1 MVKINLI
8 HLQNLGQLHE
18 TKCQNDY
25 HMSGIFPFFF
35 LWLVQVFSTYI
46 IFSLNFLFPLGLGT
60 PELHA
65 FETFICG
72 SLAGVIASV
81 VTQPADVVKTRLQ
94 LFPHKYSS
102 TGSAVYCILK
112 VRVS

>member
-1 MVKINLI
+1 MIIIV
-8 HLQNLGQLHE
+8 
-18 TKCQNDY
+18 
-25 HMSGIFPFFF
+25 SGIFPFFF
-35 LWLVQVFSTYI
+35 LWLVQVFSKYM

-94 LFPHKYSS
+94 LFPHKYNS

>member
-1 MVKINLI
+1 MVS
-8 HLQNLGQLHE
+8 E
-18 TKCQNDY
+18 WDF
-25 HMSGIFPFFF
+25 SF
-35 LWLVQVFSTYI
+35 LFSVACASLFKVYDF
-46 IFSLNFLFPLGLGT
+46 FSLNLLFPLGLGT